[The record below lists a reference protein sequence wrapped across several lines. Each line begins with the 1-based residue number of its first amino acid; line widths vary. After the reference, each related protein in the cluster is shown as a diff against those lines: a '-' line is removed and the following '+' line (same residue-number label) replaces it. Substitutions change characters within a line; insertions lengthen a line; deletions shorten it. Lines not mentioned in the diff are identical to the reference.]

1 MRIAK
6 GCITAAVLTLSL
18 AAWPKVAPA
27 QDIVQEALSTFPVGT
42 VRVEY
47 SSPAKLRTLPNYAS
61 LSHRYTGQGIRKLE
75 EDLAKLGIQQEDINE
90 LVIGWQ
96 ARGAEMTLEGVA
108 QGRFDPKATNDRAT
122 AQGLASS
129 PVGKTSA
136 YCFGAEAGG
145 NCVAILSDSLGAFG
159 SLDSL
164 AAMMKTR
171 DGETPNAGS
180 DSAFAKHVEEARA
193 DAAIWG
199 VAVGPAV
206 ADWFKGWMP
215 NQSNVQLDWKQT
227 FKGVDVL
234 KYNVQTT
241 DKVYLAV
248 KMDCTSSQAASSLT
262 QVFQGLKLVQQ
273 MAWQTQNP
281 NSPNPFQ
288 SLAVDRSDRQVQLNM
303 TTPFSALEA
312 GGMPGR

>member
-1 MRIAK
+1 MRIGK

-18 AAWPKVAPA
+18 AIWPKAAPA
-27 QDIVQEALSTFPVGT
+27 QDIVQEAMSSFPVGT

-47 SSPAKLRTLPNYAS
+47 SSPAKLRALPNYAT
-61 LSHRYTGQGIRKLE
+61 LSQRYTGQGIRKLE
-75 EDLAKLGIQQEDINE
+75 EDLAKLGIQQEEINE

-96 ARGAEMTLEGVA
+96 AQGAEMSLEGVA
-108 QGRFDPKATNDRAT
+108 QGRFDPKSTSERAA
-122 AQGLASS
+122 AQGLAAS
-129 PVGKTSA
+129 PLGKTSA

-145 NCVAILSDSLGAFG
+145 NCVAIFSDSLGAFG

-164 AAMMKTR
+164 AAMIKTR

-180 DSAFAKHVEEARA
+180 DSTFAKHVEEARS

-199 VAVGPAV
+199 VSVGPAI

-234 KYNVQTT
+234 RYNVQTT

-248 KMDCTSSQAASSLT
+248 KLDCTSSQTASSLT

-281 NSPNPFQ
+281 NAPNPFQ

-303 TTPFSALEA
+303 TTPYSALEA